1 MGKHFYTNPEDHG
14 YLMEAKACKKIRQRA
29 GSAYCQNTSVA
40 VDKEK
45 AAKKAEL
52 ETVIQYRNEG
62 EIQNDYGWEYI
73 TEAQYQRYIELFRSG
88 KEALENGPPSVNEIV
103 VSILHRIN
111 GDILREQTEWEFSAL
126 SPEEQAAERKRLEE
140 SQKAWKK
147 RIAEI
152 KNRLP
157 A

>member
-1 MGKHFYTNPEDHG
+1 
-14 YLMEAKACKKIRQRA
+14 MEAKACKKVVKEIDRLADKYRR
-29 GSAYCQNTSVA
+29 A

-52 ETVIQYRNEG
+52 ETVMQYRNEG

-73 TEAQYQRYIELFRSG
+73 TETQYQRYIELFRSE

-103 VSILHRIN
+103 VSVLHRIN
-111 GDILREQTEWEFSAL
+111 SDILRDQTEWEFSAL

-140 SQKAWKK
+140 SQKA
-147 RIAEI
+147 
-152 KNRLP
+152 
-157 A
+157 

>member
-1 MGKHFYTNPEDHG
+1 MRKHFYTNPEAHG
-14 YLMEAKACKKIRQRA
+14 YLMEAKACKKIGKELNRFIAKYQRA
-29 GSAYCQNTSVA
+29 VA
-40 VDKEK
+40 REK
-45 AAKKAEL
+45 AAKQAEL
-52 ETVIQYRNEG
+52 ETVMQYRNEG
-62 EIQNDYGWEYI
+62 EIQNDSGWEYI
-73 TEAQYQRYIELFRSG
+73 TETQYQRYIELFRSG

-111 GDILREQTEWEFSAL
+111 SDILRDQTEWEFSAL

-140 SQKAWKK
+140 SQKAWEK

>member
-1 MGKHFYTNPEDHG
+1 MRKYFYTNPEAHG
-14 YLMEAKACKKIRQRA
+14 FLMEAKACKKIGRELDRLIAKYQRA
-29 GSAYCQNTSVA
+29 I
-40 VDKEK
+40 DKEK

-52 ETVIQYRNEG
+52 ETVMQYRDEG

-111 GDILREQTEWEFSAL
+111 GDILRDQTEWEFSAL

>member
-1 MGKHFYTNPEDHG
+1 MYNLYTAPETHG
-14 YLMEAKACKKIRQRA
+14 YLTEAKACKKVVKEIDRLA
-29 GSAYCQNTSVA
+29 GKYRCA

-73 TEAQYQRYIELFRSG
+73 TETQYQRYIELFRSG

-103 VSILHRIN
+103 VSVLHRIN
-111 GDILREQTEWEFSAL
+111 SDILRDQTEWEFSAL

-140 SQKAWKK
+140 SQKA
-147 RIAEI
+147 
-152 KNRLP
+152 
-157 A
+157 